1 MTGTADDIFRC
12 KRCKQ
17 TFIEEEFDSHV
28 CTPTLAGV
36 KQDIEFD
43 YYYLTK
49 DKMNRETIVIKG
61 MDGILYGFVRRQK
74 KASDKVPLFSS
85 NDG

>member
-1 MTGTADDIFRC
+1 MYSI
-12 KRCKQ
+12 
-17 TFIEEEFDSHV
+17 
-28 CTPTLAGV
+28 LAGV

-49 DKMNRETIVIKG
+49 DKMNRETTIVIKG

-74 KASDKVPLFSS
+74 KASDKNPTFFIKRWLTVA
-85 NDG
+85 